1 MTGKIQTGHT
11 IRRESLMMVYNIFFF
26 YRFKTDYCVGTSVSI
41 LNNNNTGNNISTLI
55 PSVTNNNIHI
65 LQ

>member
-11 IRRESLMMVYNIFFF
+11 IRRESLMMAYNFFF

-41 LNNNNTGNNISTLI
+41 LNRYIGNNILTLI
-55 PSVTNNNIHI
+55 PFVTNHNIHI